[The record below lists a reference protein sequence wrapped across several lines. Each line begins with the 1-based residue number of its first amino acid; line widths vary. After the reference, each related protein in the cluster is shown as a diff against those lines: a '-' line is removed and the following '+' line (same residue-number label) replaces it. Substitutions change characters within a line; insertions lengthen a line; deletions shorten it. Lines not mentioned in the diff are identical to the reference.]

1 MSYMLYCLFKYYVLI
16 WVYVFETIIIRVE
29 FGLTNV
35 VKYLNFDTTHNTILK
50 ENWLN
55 DYKGWKNLKFVK
67 LTSPIF

>member
-1 MSYMLYCLFKYYVLI
+1 MSYVLYCLFKYYVLI

-50 ENWLN
+50 EN
-55 DYKGWKNLKFVK
+55 
-67 LTSPIF
+67 

>member
-67 LTSPIF
+67 LISPIF

>member
-1 MSYMLYCLFKYYVLI
+1 MSYVLYCLFKYYVLI

>member
-1 MSYMLYCLFKYYVLI
+1 MSYMMCYLFKYYVLI

-35 VKYLNFDTTHNTILK
+35 VKYLSFDMTRNTILK

-67 LTSPIF
+67 LTSSIF